1 MARVIA
7 RVTHSQCTGLP
18 LQADLKERVFKLL
31 FLDIGLMNLMNA
43 VCGLGWHTIAGL
55 KAGRT
60 GTLKSLHQ
68 FVAEKRASFAV
79 RFDADLPALHT
90 VEADV
95 RRGHG
100 SERIRYTLL
109 SLPLYLVERLP
120 RMVEA
125 LSTILGSPPPS
136 VAALNGP

>member
-1 MARVIA
+1 M
-7 RVTHSQCTGLP
+7 C
-18 LQADLKERVFKLL
+18 E
-31 FLDIGLMNLMNA
+31 
-43 VCGLGWHTIAGL
+43 LGGRIIPIEV

-95 RRGHG
+95 RRGRG
-100 SERIRYTLL
+100 SARVRYPLL

-125 LSTILGSPPPS
+125 LSTILGNPPPAGT
-136 VAALNGP
+136 VLNGP